1 MNILKYRITLI
12 FIFPIIKVKRVVRR
26 YSGAIESR
34 KNFKISHNSSPVVT
48 ILMLF
53 SRLFV
58 FFSDV

>member
-12 FIFPIIKVKRVVRR
+12 FIFPIIKVRR
-26 YSGAIESR
+26 NLGTIESR
-34 KNFKISHNSSPVVT
+34 KNFQISHNFSPVVK

-58 FFSDV
+58 FFIDV